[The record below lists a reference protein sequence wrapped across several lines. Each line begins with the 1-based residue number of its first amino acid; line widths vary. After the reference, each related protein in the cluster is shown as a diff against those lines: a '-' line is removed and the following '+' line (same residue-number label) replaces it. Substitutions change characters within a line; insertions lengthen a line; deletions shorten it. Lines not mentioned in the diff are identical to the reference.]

1 MTPAWLRCGLAPLFL
16 ATLCAAPASAQGL
29 EGQVGRFYDD
39 EGWDIY
45 RLGISRALT
54 GPLGLGLQ
62 ANYLQRAQ
70 GGDGA
75 LAGLSL
81 DLTAFKGAGQGPYLV
96 AGVGAGMGS
105 SASDDFSDAW
115 GSWSVG
121 GGYQLLPA
129 SFLSFAAEAR
139 WRELSLDARDGLEM
153 AAGLSIRFGGRG
165 GGSPQPATTPVA
177 ELPPPTEAPPSDP
190 PHPAEG
196 RDADRLRQA
205 VVATAKDAMGRPYA
219 WGGTGEN
226 GGGFDCSGLI
236 QHAYGWIPAQ
246 AMEELATFLG
256 ITPAEVLDTASFY
269 EEYWLKPKGKHL
281 ISVCRSIAC
290 EFCGQPGVTDA
301 IKAKLGIEVGET
313 TDDGKFTLIELECLG
328 ACGGGPALL
337 IDETLH
343 ENVKPDQV
351 AKLIDAAGSRAHAH
365 H

>member
-1 MTPAWLRCGLAPLFL
+1 MTPAWLRCALAPLFL

-45 RLGISRALT
+45 RLGMSRALT

-62 ANYLQRAQ
+62 ANYLRRAQ

-105 SASDDFSDAW
+105 STGNDFSDAW

-139 WRELSLDARDGLEM
+139 WRELSLDSRDGLEM

-165 GGSPQPATTPVA
+165 GGSPQPAATPVA
-177 ELPPPTEAPPSDP
+177 ELPPPTEAPPSDRP
-190 PHPAEG
+190 LPAEG

-205 VVATAKDAMGRPYA
+205 VVATAKEAMGRPYE
-219 WGGTGEN
+219 WGGTGAN

-236 QHAYGWIPAQ
+236 QHAYGQHGVRLPRTSRDQ
-246 AMEELATFLG
+246 AKEGRPIARNRSSLRPGDLLTF
-256 ITPAEVLDTASFY
+256 SN
-269 EEYWLKPKGKHL
+269 
-281 ISVCRSIAC
+281 S
-290 EFCGQPGVTDA
+290 
-301 IKAKLGIEVGET
+301 
-313 TDDGKFTLIELECLG
+313 
-328 ACGGGPALL
+328 GGPVTHVGLYIGDGRFIHSASHGVQVSLL
-337 IDETLH
+337 SGEDPYGRWWYTRWVGVRRIVED
-343 ENVKPDQV
+343 
-351 AKLIDAAGSRAHAH
+351 
-365 H
+365 

>member
-45 RLGISRALT
+45 RLGMSRALT

-75 LAGLSL
+75 VAGLSL

-153 AAGLSIRFGGRG
+153 AAGLSIRFGGHG
-165 GGSPQPATTPVA
+165 GGSPQPAATPVA
-177 ELPPPTEAPPSDP
+177 ELPPPTEAPPSDSP
-190 PHPAEG
+190 LPAEG

-205 VVATAKDAMGRPYA
+205 VVATAKEAMGRPYE
-219 WGGTGEN
+219 WGGTGAN

-236 QHAYGWIPAQ
+236 QHAYGQHGVRLPRTSRDQ
-246 AMEELATFLG
+246 AKEGRPIARNKSSLRSGDLLTF
-256 ITPAEVLDTASFY
+256 SN
-269 EEYWLKPKGKHL
+269 
-281 ISVCRSIAC
+281 S
-290 EFCGQPGVTDA
+290 
-301 IKAKLGIEVGET
+301 
-313 TDDGKFTLIELECLG
+313 
-328 ACGGGPALL
+328 GGPVTHVGLYIGDGRFIHSASHGVQVSLL
-337 IDETLH
+337 SGEDPYGRWWYTRWVGVRRIVED
-343 ENVKPDQV
+343 
-351 AKLIDAAGSRAHAH
+351 
-365 H
+365 

>member
-45 RLGISRALT
+45 RLGMSRALT

-153 AAGLSIRFGGRG
+153 AAGLSIRFGGHG
-165 GGSPQPATTPVA
+165 GGSPQPAATPVA

-190 PHPAEG
+190 PLPAEE

-205 VVATAKDAMGRPYA
+205 VVATAKEAMGRPYE
-219 WGGTGEN
+219 WGGTGAN

-236 QHAYGWIPAQ
+236 QHAYGQHGVRLPRTSQDQ
-246 AMEELATFLG
+246 AKEGRPIARNRSSLRSGDLLTF
-256 ITPAEVLDTASFY
+256 SN
-269 EEYWLKPKGKHL
+269 
-281 ISVCRSIAC
+281 S
-290 EFCGQPGVTDA
+290 
-301 IKAKLGIEVGET
+301 
-313 TDDGKFTLIELECLG
+313 
-328 ACGGGPALL
+328 GGPVTHVGLYIGDGRFIHSASHGVQVSLL
-337 IDETLH
+337 SGEDPYGRWWYTRWVGVRRIVED
-343 ENVKPDQV
+343 
-351 AKLIDAAGSRAHAH
+351 
-365 H
+365 

>member
-45 RLGISRALT
+45 RLGMSRALT

-153 AAGLSIRFGGRG
+153 AAGLSIRFGGHG
-165 GGSPQPATTPVA
+165 GGSPQPAATPVA

-190 PHPAEG
+190 AVPAEG

-205 VVATAKDAMGRPYA
+205 VVATAKEAMGRPYE
-219 WGGTGEN
+219 WGGTGAN

-236 QHAYGWIPAQ
+236 QHAYGQHGVRLPRTSRDQ
-246 AMEELATFLG
+246 AKEGRPIARNKSSLRSGDLLTF
-256 ITPAEVLDTASFY
+256 SN
-269 EEYWLKPKGKHL
+269 
-281 ISVCRSIAC
+281 S
-290 EFCGQPGVTDA
+290 
-301 IKAKLGIEVGET
+301 
-313 TDDGKFTLIELECLG
+313 
-328 ACGGGPALL
+328 GGPVTHVGLYIGDGRFIHSASHGVQVSLL
-337 IDETLH
+337 SGEDPYGRWWYTRWVGVRRIVED
-343 ENVKPDQV
+343 
-351 AKLIDAAGSRAHAH
+351 
-365 H
+365 

>member
-1 MTPAWLRCGLAPLFL
+1 MPASWLRSTLAPLLL

-45 RLGISRALT
+45 RLGMSRPLT

-81 DLTAFKGAGQGPYLV
+81 DLTAFKGPGQGPYLV

-105 SASDDFSDAW
+105 STGDDFSDSW

-139 WRELSLDARDGLEM
+139 WRELSLDSQYGLEV

-165 GGSPQPATTPVA
+165 GRSPQPAGTPVA
-177 ELPPPTEAPPSDP
+177 ELTPPTEAPPAGRP
-190 PHPAEG
+190 PPAEG

-205 VVATAKDAMGRPYA
+205 VVATAKEAMGRPYE
-219 WGGTGEN
+219 WGGTGTN

-236 QHAYGWIPAQ
+236 QHAYAQ
-246 AMEELATFLG
+246 HGVRLPRVSRDQAREGKPIARNGSSLRPGDLLTF
-256 ITPAEVLDTASFY
+256 SN
-269 EEYWLKPKGKHL
+269 
-281 ISVCRSIAC
+281 S
-290 EFCGQPGVTDA
+290 
-301 IKAKLGIEVGET
+301 
-313 TDDGKFTLIELECLG
+313 
-328 ACGGGPALL
+328 GGPVTHVGLYIGDGRFIHSASHGVQVSLL
-337 IDETLH
+337 SGEDPYGRWWYTRWVGVRRIVD
-343 ENVKPDQV
+343 
-351 AKLIDAAGSRAHAH
+351 
-365 H
+365 